1 MSSVRSVG
9 DAVKDTFIAARARAP
24 FRSIGDFARRSGLG
38 RAALEHLAA
47 AGGFGVFGLSRREAM
62 WQVAA
67 LPRGTAPPL
76 IAAAEAEAGGTP
88 PPLAPMTA
96 REELH
101 ADFVGLGL
109 SIDRH
114 PAALVR
120 RTLDARGVL
129 PAAVLAKAP
138 GGTRAS
144 VGGMVI
150 TRQRPPTAKGMV
162 FITLEDE
169 TGIANLILTPPVFER
184 LRPLARDEHLLV
196 AHGKIER
203 EGLVVNLRVE
213 DLERLPETE
222 APGFRP
228 RSFQ

>member
-1 MSSVRSVG
+1 
-9 DAVKDTFIAARARAP
+9 
-24 FRSIGDFARRSGLG
+24 
-38 RAALEHLAA
+38 
-47 AGGFGVFGLSRREAM
+47 
-62 WQVAA
+62 
-67 LPRGTAPPL
+67 
-76 IAAAEAEAGGTP
+76 
-88 PPLAPMTA
+88 MTA
-96 REELH
+96 HEELV

-109 SIDRH
+109 SIDKH

-120 RTLDARGVL
+120 RALDAQGVL
-129 PAAVLAKAP
+129 CAGAL
-138 GGTRAS
+138 GGARAGDRVA

-169 TGIANLILTPPVFER
+169 TGIANLILTPPVYER

-196 AHGKIER
+196 ARGKIER
-203 EGLVVNLRVE
+203 AGAVVNLRVE
-213 DLERLPETE
+213 ELERLPDTD